1 MPSRLRRPVPPPEK
15 LTAADIIHIVFAF
28 LMIPLGLIILY
39 RTVTTI
45 KTVTGWL
52 VGAAFLVFGVYRLYL
67 AYTRYKM
74 LPKRRTKT

>member
-1 MPSRLRRPVPPPEK
+1 
-15 LTAADIIHIVFAF
+15 
-28 LMIPLGLIILY
+28 MIPLGLLILY

-52 VGAAFLVFGVYRLYL
+52 VGAAFLVFGVYRLYM

-74 LPKRRTKT
+74 LPERRTKT